1 LGFEKWAVVGLQG
14 RIRIVCTF
22 TYGLILNRPAIVQRS
37 MIHLQIRRW
46 NGHFFFAFIFL
57 EMKQKHKE
65 NLPRFQKKEKNAS
78 EPAPPFSLPPPTSDA
93 EIGKL
98 FSMR

>member
-1 LGFEKWAVVGLQG
+1 
-14 RIRIVCTF
+14 
-22 TYGLILNRPAIVQRS
+22 
-37 MIHLQIRRW
+37 
-46 NGHFFFAFIFL
+46 
-57 EMKQKHKE
+57 MKQKHKE